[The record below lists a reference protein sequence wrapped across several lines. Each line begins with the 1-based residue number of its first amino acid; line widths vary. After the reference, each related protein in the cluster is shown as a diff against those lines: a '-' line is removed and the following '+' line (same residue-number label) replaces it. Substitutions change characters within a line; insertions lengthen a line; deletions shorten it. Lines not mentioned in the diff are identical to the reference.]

1 MISWKLLPCN
11 IQWSTCMHRAGI
23 SLCCSVWGPKP
34 MSSHCCTTLG
44 FAEGSCKDRHAPGWR
59 ESSHAPL
66 DPSQEQKPAT
76 VNQAVN
82 LKLVHCSKVNI
93 ALHVWLIMVPPWGW
107 APGSSS
113 CRVKPI
119 HSWPPSDTFM
129 CLTHR
134 QPQRVR
140 ATVRNTLSDPGSS
153 SPRHSAP
160 VCPTSAPHF
169 ILETPSRAR
178 HVGLV

>member
-1 MISWKLLPCN
+1 M
-11 IQWSTCMHRAGI
+11 
-23 SLCCSVWGPKP
+23 
-34 MSSHCCTTLG
+34 
-44 FAEGSCKDRHAPGWR
+44 HAPSRHQPLLQHVRPRAHEQPLLHNFGLCWGVVQR
-59 ESSHAPL
+59 QTCSWMTGESGHAPL

-82 LKLVHCSKVNI
+82 LQLVGCSKVNI
-93 ALHVWLIMVPPWGW
+93 PLHVWLIMVAPWGW

-119 HSWPPSDTFM
+119 HSWPPSDTFV

-153 SPRHSAP
+153 SHRHLAP
-160 VCPTSAPHF
+160 ACPTSAPHF

-178 HVGLV
+178 RVGLV